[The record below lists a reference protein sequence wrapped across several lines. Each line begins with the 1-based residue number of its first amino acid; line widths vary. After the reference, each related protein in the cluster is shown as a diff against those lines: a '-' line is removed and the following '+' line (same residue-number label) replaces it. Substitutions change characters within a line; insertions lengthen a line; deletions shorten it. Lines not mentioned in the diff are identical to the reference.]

1 MYPGNSRGTQCSAVS
16 EGCHAAA
23 DQQSLILHTDQPEYG
38 TAAVALRSGRRDDGR
53 DADGDHDAGESWG
66 RLGFG
71 FPFGLGV
78 MSLGVA
84 QFFTCGGATQVKGRN
99 LL

>member
-38 TAAVALRSGRRDDGR
+38 TAAVA
-53 DADGDHDAGESWG
+53 DAADDAGDAA
-66 RLGFG
+66 
-71 FPFGLGV
+71 
-78 MSLGVA
+78 SLGRGDAAHDSDGSAEWVR
-84 QFFTCGGATQVKGRN
+84 K
-99 LL
+99 